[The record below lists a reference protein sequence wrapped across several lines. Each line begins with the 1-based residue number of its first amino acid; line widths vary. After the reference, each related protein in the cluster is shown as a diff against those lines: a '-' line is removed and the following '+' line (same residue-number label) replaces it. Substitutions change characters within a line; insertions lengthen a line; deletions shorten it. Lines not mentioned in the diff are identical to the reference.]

1 MTEYPLQSGSVKE
14 QFIVRFPDGLRS
26 KVKAIAA
33 SNRRSMNAELLLLI
47 ERGLASTSNDHLQN
61 SKAAI

>member
-1 MTEYPLQSGSVKE
+1 MSEHSRQPGALKE

-33 SNRRSMNAELLLLI
+33 GNRRSMNAELLLLI
-47 ERGLASTSNDHLQN
+47 EKGMAAASIEYSQN
-61 SKAAI
+61 AKAAL